1 MDQKTVGNNCKN
13 YYEIIQKIRTK
24 TLQLMNTPLQK
35 EKWKKKP
42 QRKLQH
48 CLKLN
53 HISLNQYLQIFFKNF
68 KSNVQ

>member
-35 EKWKKKP
+35 KREKETIEKTTTMSQIEPYIVKAVFTDIFQKP
-42 QRKLQH
+42 
-48 CLKLN
+48 
-53 HISLNQYLQIFFKNF
+53 
-68 KSNVQ
+68 